1 MTTTESSTKIV
12 LVSRIRRVI
21 AGTVSPESFVESQEP
36 MMEGQMNEKPTNW
49 KQVIEIWKSWRLSH

>member
-1 MTTTESSTKIV
+1 MTTTESPTKIV

-36 MMEGQMNEKPTNW
+36 MIEG
-49 KQVIEIWKSWRLSH
+49 